1 MRNVIQA
8 AQLNVPVAEEGCQG
22 VGDVGKEGGKDPENG
37 NARRAARVIAHRPPG
52 VLDRRLRG
60 LRYFSQASTLS
71 RLASTHFLAAASSDI
86 LSTAMYLA
94 TVFWSS
100 LVQLN
105 FFTRP

>member
-1 MRNVIQA
+1 MCPSSRR
-8 AQLNVPVAEEGCQG
+8 G
-22 VGDVGKEGGKDPENG
+22 VKRPGDVGKRPKGGGAKG
-37 NARRAARVIAHRPPG
+37 NARRAVRTAAHRPPG
-52 VLDRRLRG
+52 VLDRPFDFP
-60 LRYFSQASTLS
+60 RYFSQASTLS

-105 FFTRP
+105 FFTRS

>member
-1 MRNVIQA
+1 MIQA

-22 VGDVGKEGGKDPENG
+22 VGDAGERAGEAPENG
-37 NARRAARVIAHRPPG
+37 NARRTARTTAHRPPG

-60 LRYFSQASTLS
+60 LRYLSQASTLS
-71 RLASTHFLAAASSDI
+71 RLASTHFLAAASSDS